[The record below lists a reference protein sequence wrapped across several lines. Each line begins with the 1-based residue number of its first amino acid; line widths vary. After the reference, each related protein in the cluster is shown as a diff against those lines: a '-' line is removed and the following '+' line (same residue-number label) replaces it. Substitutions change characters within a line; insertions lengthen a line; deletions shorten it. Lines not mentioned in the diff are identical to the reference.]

1 MSNTNVR
8 KAFLNMVEGN
18 ASEKDI
24 EILKNV
30 EVEVEIDF
38 SEAIVELVDVEKD
51 VEFSTIQKIKF
62 LHQELKELI
71 DYHYSTSDMGYIGL
85 LRSVENFYNKMTVV
99 LKEE

>member
-8 KAFLNMVEGN
+8 KAFLNMVQGN
-18 ASEKDI
+18 GSEKDI

-30 EVEVEIDF
+30 EVEIDF
-38 SEAIVELVDVEKD
+38 PEAIVELVDVEKD